1 VLDWHEV
8 DALVTARL
16 PAAFNDAVKGKG
28 VEVLL
33 AT

>member
-16 PAAFNDAVKGKG
+16 PAAFGQAIIGKG
-28 VEVLL
+28 VDVLV
-33 AT
+33 AA